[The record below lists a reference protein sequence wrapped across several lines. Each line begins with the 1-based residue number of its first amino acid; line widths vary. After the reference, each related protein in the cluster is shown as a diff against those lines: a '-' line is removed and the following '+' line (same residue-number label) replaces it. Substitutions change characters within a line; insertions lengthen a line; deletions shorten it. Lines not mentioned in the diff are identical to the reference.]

1 MSVAFA
7 VLAVT
12 AVLATITCTWQS
24 RREAT
29 ARVALGRAQVGHHR
43 AVVRGE
49 ALFATGV
56 DGSTVAFDCLMTA
69 GGPEETSLEPTSLI
83 LRRQVPARA
92 GEPLAD
98 IVRKWAEGG
107 ERVFVQVPVD
117 SQFGPLVAR
126 LSCGHQAL
134 LADVAN
140 KGELRQ
146 LVSRR
151 SSSLTWPR

>member
-1 MSVAFA
+1 MAFT

-12 AVLATITCTWQS
+12 AVLATIACSWQS

-29 ARVALGRAQVGHHR
+29 ARVALGRPHVGHHR

-107 ERVFVQVPVD
+107 ERVFVEVPVD

-126 LSCGHQAL
+126 LGCGHQAL

-140 KGELRQ
+140 KGELRR

>member
-7 VLAVT
+7 VLAVA
-12 AVLATITCTWQS
+12 AVLATFTVTWQA

-29 ARVALGRAQVGHHR
+29 ARVALGRVHPGHHR

-56 DGSTVAFDCLMTA
+56 DGSTVAFDCLLSA
-69 GGPEETSLEPTSLI
+69 CGPEETSFEPTSLT
-83 LRRQVPARA
+83 LRRRVPAWA

-98 IVRKWAEGG
+98 IVRRWAEGG
-107 ERVFVQVPVD
+107 ERVYVEVPVE
-117 SQFGPLVAR
+117 SQFGPLVAH
-126 LSCGHQAL
+126 LSCGHHELQVE
-134 LADVAN
+134 VAN
-140 KGELRQ
+140 KGELRR